1 MILSGV
7 SKSMKIYRPLWNE
20 GVFLTPEQF
29 QQQTLW
35 EAYSKQQ
42 LAKLYLANPWGVERV
57 EVDQQSLI
65 LDRLSVESLII
76 RFPDGTLIDTDTSDN
91 LPAVRNLATDVP
103 PAVEQLIVYI
113 GIPLL
118 NANGENCLLDGAR
131 AERPVRYRQEWVE
144 IPDLLGSGSETISVE
159 RYSLSFLFDFEDHS
173 EHLVCPIARLKRDLN
188 GRFVF
193 DNDYLPPL
201 LNLHSQS
208 GALIKELELMCIQ
221 MQAKRQRLMSMR
233 HERNQQMAEFAVAD
247 VSLFWLLNAL
257 NSFEPQLK
265 FLRDNPTVH
274 PENLYQKLVGLT
286 GALLTFSLSND
297 VDDIPAYQHENLNAV
312 FPPLFELIR
321 NLLEAS
327 LPSRVL
333 KIDLVHD
340 KDTLWTGRLNDSR
353 LVEEAD
359 FYLSVRSSMPGHQ
372 LQSQFPIL
380 CKAGAPDDVRQI
392 IHSALSGIPIK
403 PLSHVPA
410 AIPVRLENQYF
421 ALDLSHNAAKN
432 MLLNRCC
439 EFYVPR
445 AMPDISLELFAVLR
459 S

>member
-1 MILSGV
+1 
-7 SKSMKIYRPLWNE
+7 MKIYRPLWNE

-29 QQQTLW
+29 QQQALW

-42 LAKLYLANPWGVERV
+42 LAKLYLANPWGIEQVKI
-57 EVDQQSLI
+57 DQQSLL
-65 LDRLSVESLII
+65 LDRLNVETLVLRYI
-76 RFPDGTLIDTDTSDN
+76 DGVLIDTDKTDI
-91 LPAVRNLATDVP
+91 LPTVRNLATDIP
-103 PAVEQLIVYI
+103 PSIEQVIVYV
-113 GIPLL
+113 GLPLL
-118 NANGENCLLDGAR
+118 HSNGENCLLEESR
-131 AERPVRYRQEWVE
+131 AERPTRYRQEWVE
-144 IPDLLGSGSETISVE
+144 VADLLGTGSETIAVE
-159 RYSLSFLFDFEDHS
+159 RCVLNFLFDFEDHS
-173 EHLVCPIARLKRDLN
+173 EYLTCPIAQLKRDLN
-188 GRFVF
+188 GRFVL
-193 DNDYLPPL
+193 DSEYIPPL
-201 LNLHSQS
+201 LNLYTQS
-208 GALIKELELMCIQ
+208 GSLLKELELLCIQ
-221 MQAKRQRLMSMR
+221 IKAKRQRLMGMR

-265 FLRDNPTVH
+265 FLRDNPALH
-274 PENLYQKLVGLT
+274 PENLYQKLVAFT

-297 VDDIPAYQHENLNAV
+297 VDGIPAYQHNNLNAV
-312 FPPLFELIR
+312 FPPLFELVR
-321 NLLEAS
+321 NLLEES
-327 LPSRVL
+327 LPSRVI

-353 LVEEAD
+353 LIEDAD

-380 CKAGAPDDVRQI
+380 CKAGAPDDVRKI

-410 AIPVRLENQYF
+410 AIPMRFENQYF
-421 ALDLSHNAAKN
+421 ALDLSHETGKS
-432 MLLNRCC
+432 MLINRCC

>member
-1 MILSGV
+1 
-7 SKSMKIYRPLWNE
+7 MKIYRPLWNE

-29 QQQTLW
+29 QQQSLW
-35 EAYSKQQ
+35 ESYSKQQ
-42 LAKLYLANPWGVERV
+42 LAKLYLANPWGIERV

-65 LDRLSVESLII
+65 LDRFNIQTLIM
-76 RFPDGTLIDTDTSDN
+76 RFPDGVLIDTDTADN
-91 LPAVRNLATDVP
+91 LPIARNLATDVP
-103 PAVEQLIVYI
+103 PAVEQLIVYVA
-113 GIPLL
+113 IPLL
-118 NANGENCLLDGAR
+118 HANGENCILDETR
-131 AERPVRYRQEWVE
+131 VERPTRYRQEWVE
-144 IPDLLGSGSETISVE
+144 IPDMLGAGSETISVE

-173 EHLVCPIARLKRDLN
+173 EYITCPVAKLKRDLN
-188 GRFVF
+188 GRFVL
-193 DNDYLPPL
+193 DGEYLPPT
-201 LNLHSQS
+201 LNLYSQS
-208 GALIKELELMCIQ
+208 GSLIKELELMCIQ

-257 NSFEPQLK
+257 NSFEPQLN
-265 FLRDNPTVH
+265 FLRDNPMLH

-297 VDDIPAYQHENLNAV
+297 VDDIPKYQHDNLNAV

-359 FYLSVRSSMPGHQ
+359 FYLSVRSSMPAHQ

-410 AIPVRLENQYF
+410 AIPMRIENQYF

>member
-1 MILSGV
+1 
-7 SKSMKIYRPLWNE
+7 MKIYRPLWNE
-20 GVFLTPEQF
+20 GVFLAPEQF
-29 QQQTLW
+29 QQQSLW

-42 LAKLYLANPWGVERV
+42 LAKLNLANPWGVERI
-57 EVDQQSLI
+57 EIDKQSLM
-65 LDRLSVESLII
+65 LDRFSLLSLSM
-76 RFPDGTLIDTDTSDN
+76 RFPDGVLVDTDIADT
-91 LPAVRNLATDVP
+91 LPVVRNLAADVP
-103 PAVEQLIVYI
+103 PAVELLTVYI

-118 NANGENCLLDGAR
+118 HANGDNCVLDENR
-131 AERPVRYRQEWVE
+131 IERPTRYRQEWVE
-144 IPDLLGSGSETISVE
+144 IPDLLGNGSETIAVE
-159 RYSLSFLFDFEDHS
+159 RYSLTFLFDFEDHS
-173 EHLVCPIARLKRDLN
+173 EYLTCPIAKLKRDLN
-188 GRFVF
+188 GRFVL
-193 DNDYLPPL
+193 DNEYLPPS
-201 LNLHSQS
+201 LNLFSQS
-208 GALIKELELMCIQ
+208 GSLIKELELMCIQ

-265 FLRDNPTVH
+265 FLRDNPVLH
-274 PENLYQKLVGLT
+274 PENLYKTLVGLT

-297 VDDIPAYQHENLNAV
+297 VDDIPTYQHSNLNTV

-340 KDTLWTGRLNDSR
+340 KETLWTGRLNDSR

-359 FYLSVRSSMPGHQ
+359 FYLSVRSSLPAHQ

-410 AIPVRLENQYF
+410 AIPMRLENQYF
-421 ALDLSHNAAKN
+421 ALDLSHSAAKN